1 MRVLVVYATHHGST
15 QEIAER
21 IADRLQER
29 SIDVTVRSA
38 DQADTDVAAYD
49 AAIIGSA
56 VYAAHWLK
64 DAAALVRR
72 SRTALASRPVW
83 LFSSG
88 PLGSDS
94 VDAKGQDVREAA
106 KPREYAEFSEAIH
119 PRDHH
124 VFFGAYDPV
133 TDPVG
138 IMETFLKLVPGGR
151 TALPDGDFR
160 DWDEID
166 AWAARIADE
175 LSRTPDAGP
184 TGGTSG
190 G

>member
-1 MRVLVVYATHHGST
+1 VLVVYATRHGST
-15 QEIAER
+15 QQIAER
-21 IADRLQER
+21 IADRLRER
-29 SIDVTVRSA
+29 SLDVTLRSA
-38 DQADTDVAAYD
+38 DRADEEVAAYD

-64 DAAALVRR
+64 DAAELVRR
-72 SRTALASRPVW
+72 SGTALASRPVW

-88 PLGSDS
+88 PLGADS
-94 VDAKGQDVREAA
+94 TDAKGREVREAA

-133 TDPVG
+133 SDPVG

-151 TALPDGDFR
+151 TGLPDGDFR

-166 AWAARIADE
+166 GWAARIADA
-175 LSRTPDAGP
+175 LSATPDDEA
-184 TGGTSG
+184 TAGTSG